1 METIKNAYGDLQVL
15 SAGIP
20 TEVETFRTQLGTVV
34 AAADRGV
41 WLALPFDDVHINLVP
56 VAFELGFRA
65 HHVYKGT
72 GVRTACINIA
82 AAATD
87 VREVNMVSLCA
98 GVLTLQAWKRDPKAN
113 PTPPYGHH
121 ALGAAAIVVNK
132 DGHVLGIHER
142 FDSSGLWHTP
152 GGHVDEGEDLISAAV
167 REAREETG
175 ECVGA

>member
-1 METIKNAYGDLQVL
+1 MFTLTWSQSRSSWASEPITFTKVQVFAPHVSTLQQQRL
-15 SAGIP
+15 
-20 TEVETFRTQLGTVV
+20 TFER
-34 AAADRGV
+34 
-41 WLALPFDDVHINLVP
+41 
-56 VAFELGFRA
+56 
-65 HHVYKGT
+65 
-72 GVRTACINIA
+72 
-82 AAATD
+82 
-87 VREVNMVSLCA
+87 VSLCA

-175 ECVGA
+175 ECVGAWSVARIRGVCYAYCELECNSNCVGIGGQERLADSVRFTMKFT